1 MHKRRG
7 IVSSIWLGLSL
18 FVAGLLLPVSAGAQ
32 VAAWSPGPNAAGDAG
47 DYAGVIDVPAG
58 GATVP
63 SSGFTVSGWFVDKT
77 AQGWAGAD
85 DVQVWLGTMEG
96 GGKMLAKANFAQ
108 NRPDVASALGNPFW
122 AASGFGA
129 GIPSGAVPTG
139 NQTLN
144 VYAHTP
150 GKGWWFK
157 PVTVNVSASTA
168 AAPAPGT
175 TTSGTGLPKV
185 GITRPADGEKVLTKN
200 EFEIIGYAYDPAAK
214 PNQGV
219 AGSGIDRV
227 QVYIGAREEN
237 GTFLGDA
244 TLGYSDATAAA
255 AGFPSGG
262 WRLTFK
268 PTLFHANTYLMYAYA
283 RSAVTGKEEQTQ
295 RFFQIREN

>member
-1 MHKRRG
+1 M
-7 IVSSIWLGLSL
+7 WLGLSL

-32 VAAWSPGPNAAGDAG
+32 AAGWSPGPNGAGDAG
-47 DYAGVIDVPAG
+47 DYAGAIDVPAG

-129 GIPSGAVPTG
+129 TIPAGAVPAG

-157 PVTVNVSASTA
+157 PVTVNVSASA
-168 AAPAPGT
+168 PAAPAPGG

-200 EFEIIGYAYDPAAK
+200 DYEIIGYAYDPAAK

-227 QVYIGAREEN
+227 QVYMGAREDN
-237 GTFLGDA
+237 GTYLGDA

-283 RSAVTGKEEQTQ
+283 RSAVSGKEEQTQ